1 MLRTALSQHFGLS
14 TLRAGDMGAM
24 EAHAPLELVLSARED
39 MIAEAKRVIDAARE
53 QGIVLRLLGGLAVR
67 FHCETLD
74 FCERDHG
81 DIDMV
86 GHRRDSE
93 RIGGLFADLGFEETV
108 HVRMATMGRQL
119 QFARESRYKDEWAPY
134 SQHDDDHI
142 DVFLDTFKMDH
153 AIDLTDRLDLDDY
166 TITVSDALI
175 TKLQMANLNQKDE
188 RDIFT
193 LLQDLELGTVDD
205 PGAID
210 VAYIAQLCAR
220 DWGLFYDVK
229 LNLASLRERLGAYSL
244 KPGER
249 EQVLGKLA
257 RLEEAI
263 EAQPK
268 SRAWRLRAKI
278 GTHRPW
284 HDTVEEQD

>member
-1 MLRTALSQHFGLS
+1 
-14 TLRAGDMGAM
+14 
-24 EAHAPLELVLSARED
+24 
-39 MIAEAKRVIDAARE
+39 MIAEAKRIIDAARE

-67 FHCETLD
+67 FHCESLD

-81 DIDMV
+81 DIDLV
-86 GHRRDSE
+86 GFGHDVE
-93 RIGGLFADLGFEETV
+93 GIAALFADLGYEEVV
-108 HVRMATMGRQL
+108 HVRQATAGRQL
-119 QFARESRYKDEWAPY
+119 QFSRECRHKDEWAHFRP
-134 SQHDDDHI
+134 HDDDHI

-153 AIDLTDRLDLDDY
+153 AIDLSDRLGLDEY
-166 TITVSDALI
+166 TISVSDVLI
-175 TKLQMANLNQKDE
+175 TKLQIAKLNEKDE

-193 LLQDLELGTVDD
+193 LLQDLELGSADD

-210 VAYIAQLCAR
+210 VPYVARLCAH
-220 DWGLFYDVK
+220 DWGLFHDVQ
-229 LNLASLRERLGAYSL
+229 LNLAFLRGRLEEYPLKRRERDPL
-244 KPGER
+244 R
-249 EQVLGKLA
+249 DKLA

-284 HDTVEEQD
+284 HETVEEQD